1 MQTGNA
7 TVALRIGSGSA
18 LKVEADVQHDSD
30 GGGRRGGQTDHSQA
44 RIGLDAHEAMGRRTS
59 KVCTRPCTMTQT
71 VLLLPLK

>member
-1 MQTGNA
+1 MFSTIPTA
-7 TVALRIGSGSA
+7 V
-18 LKVEADVQHDSD
+18 DV
-30 GGGRRGGQTDHSQA
+30 RGGQTDHSQA